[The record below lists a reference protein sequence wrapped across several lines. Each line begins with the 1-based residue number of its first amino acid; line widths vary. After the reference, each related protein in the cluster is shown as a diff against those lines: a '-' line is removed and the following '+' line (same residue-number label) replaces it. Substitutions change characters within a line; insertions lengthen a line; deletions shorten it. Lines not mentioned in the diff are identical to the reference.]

1 MNGQLLGIPFVSEY
15 LGIWAMEEGAAN
27 ALIQQAA
34 KLNLHVHMQ
43 TRAEETAQQAK
54 ADMGEGGRNYP
65 LSSGLATF
73 QITGPMQKQSS
84 SFSGGTSTIGVRRQ
98 LRAAKADPECSCG
111 LMVVDSP
118 GGTVSGNQELCDEM
132 AAFAREKPLYV
143 QVEDM
148 ACSAAYGAAS
158 QGTKVF
164 ANRNSWLANIGTYMA
179 IHDLSKMAEQEGIK
193 VHVVKAG
200 EFKGAGTPGTEIT
213 TEQLEHYQSLIND
226 LNEDFIQTVSR
237 GRKMSQKSVRD
248 LADGKVLLPD
258 QALKAGLI
266 DGVQSRDETIEQLRK
281 ARKPGVRPAPTEQSA
296 TGGHPVLQKGPQKMD
311 GSNDTGAPPSAASHK
326 EIKAACPNADAE
338 FICSQLEKDAT
349 VEQARAAWM
358 VELHSRLTVSQS
370 ENAQLK
376 AAKSDDDGDDDDDEC
391 ETENGAGKPKG
402 KPAKPAKPAQ
412 AAPAPKKRP
421 GVQPVNNEG
430 ASEHAS
436 SDPKERF
443 NELVAG
449 KMAIGMKHDVAA
461 RAVCKENP
469 GLREEMVAAAN
480 RRA

>member
-1 MNGQLLGIPFVSEY
+1 VTPELSSLPFCSEY
-15 LGIWAMEEGAAN
+15 LGIWAIEETAAN
-27 ALIQQAA
+27 ALVHQAA
-34 KLNLHVHMQ
+34 RLNLHVHME
-43 TRAEETAQQAK
+43 TRGEETARQAK
-54 ADMGEGGRNYP
+54 AEMSDGGRNYP
-65 LSSGLATF
+65 LSSGMATF
-73 QITGPMQKQSS
+73 QITGPMQKQYS

-111 LMVVDSP
+111 LMIVDSP

-132 AAFAREKPLYV
+132 AAFAREKPLYI
-143 QVEDM
+143 QIEDM

-164 ANRNSWLANIGTYMA
+164 ANRNSWLANIGTYMVL
-179 IHDLSKMAEQEGIK
+179 HDLSKMAESEGIK

-213 TEQLEHYQSLIND
+213 AQQLEHYQSIIND
-226 LNEDFIQTVSR
+226 LNEDFIQTVAR
-237 GRKMSQKSVRD
+237 GRRMPQKTVRE

-266 DGVQSRDETIEQLRK
+266 DGIQSRDETIAQLRK
-281 ARKPGVRPAPTEQSA
+281 ARKPGVRPAPTEQR
-296 TGGHPVLQKGPQKMD
+296 VLPKGPRQMTERD
-311 GSNDTGAPPSAASHK
+311 ENQAAAPSAASHK

-358 VELHSRLTVSQS
+358 VELHNRLTASQT

-376 AAKSDDDGDDDDDEC
+376 AAKADDEGDGDDEEC
-391 ETENGAGKPKG
+391 ENSDGSKKPKNTG
-402 KPAKPAKPAQ
+402 RKSARPAQ

-421 GVQPVNNEG
+421 GVQPVNDAG
-430 ASEHAS
+430 ASENAS
-436 SDPKERF
+436 SDPKARF
-443 NELVAG
+443 DELVAG
-449 KMAIGMKHDVAA
+449 KMATGMKHDTAA